1 MITTSIITI
10 IMIIMVIMI
19 IFDKNG
25 DYDYDDNDDQ
35 LASDV
40 LCAPGADKKRS

>member
-1 MITTSIITI
+1 
-10 IMIIMVIMI
+10 MIIMVIMI

-40 LCAPGADKKRS
+40 LCAPGVDKKRS

>member
-19 IFDKNG
+19 IFDENG
-25 DYDYDDNDDQ
+25 DYDYDDNDVQ

-40 LCAPGADKKRS
+40 LCARGVDKKRS